1 MKLSIVAVIAFLA
14 TVATCQNLTE
24 IVHIDK
30 GPVRGFVTKTA
41 FHNIPYSAF
50 LGIPYAKPPVG
61 DLRFKA
67 PVEINPW
74 TNVYKAILERD
85 ACPQIQEGKY
95 DGSEDCLHLNVYTP
109 RTDFTRN
116 ATLKPVLVWI
126 HGGGFINGVNAK
138 DVYGPDWYIEEDVIM
153 VAMKYR
159 LGPLGFLSLD
169 HPDARGNQGLK
180 DQNMALRW
188 VQKNIAKFGGD
199 PNRVTIQGE
208 SAGAVSTSY
217 HLMSKQS
224 KGLFH
229 QAIVQSGSSLCPW
242 GYKSPAASR
251 WTSYVLGKNMNIS
264 ADNDDQL
271 LKALKKADV
280 RDIITVATPMTNENI
295 PLPLRIAFVP
305 TTESGPDAFV
315 EDCPLSYF
323 ESGNFNQV
331 PTLLGY
337 TAQESILYSLGLDF
351 ERQSIQAKLLS
362 GSSLVDL
369 TGHNHLFINT
379 MNAIVN
385 DTVWEM
391 IKASSLYVFSG
402 PMDLMH
408 RLLTKN
414 PGHLPVYFYRLS
426 YDTEYNW
433 HREVNP
439 NIGGTSHADDL
450 PMTFYF
456 GGYPKDPNHPINVY
470 AKKVTTMWVNFIK
483 YGNPTPFAS
492 KINGTRWIASGK
504 QGLQLDLRNDN
515 FVMSNRFIVDRDAL
529 VMEKYYNGLPV
540 TSECKNYPLST
551 SRGVFN

>member
-1 MKLSIVAVIAFLA
+1 
-14 TVATCQNLTE
+14 
-24 IVHIDK
+24 
-30 GPVRGFVTKTA
+30 
-41 FHNIPYSAF
+41 
-50 LGIPYAKPPVG
+50 
-61 DLRFKA
+61 
-67 PVEINPW
+67 
-74 TNVYKAILERD
+74 
-85 ACPQIQEGKY
+85 
-95 DGSEDCLHLNVYTP
+95 
-109 RTDFTRN
+109 
-116 ATLKPVLVWI
+116 
-126 HGGGFINGVNAK
+126 
-138 DVYGPDWYIEEDVIM
+138 
-153 VAMKYR
+153 
-159 LGPLGFLSLD
+159 FLSLD

-217 HLMSKQS
+217 HLMSKKS
-224 KGLFH
+224 KGLF
-229 QAIVQSGSSLCPW
+229 QKAIVQSGSSLCPW

-264 ADNDDQL
+264 ADNDNQL
-271 LKALKKADV
+271 LNALKKADV
-280 RDIITVATPMTNENI
+280 RDMITVATPMTNENI

-331 PTLLGY
+331 PTMLGY

-369 TGHNHLFINT
+369 TGHNHLFINS

-456 GGYPKDPNHPINVY
+456 DGYPKDPNHPINVY

-483 YGNPTPFAS
+483 YGNPTPFGL
-492 KINGTRWIASGK
+492 KINGARWIASGK
-504 QGLQLDLRNDN
+504 QGKQLDLRNDN
-515 FVMSNRFIVDRDAL
+515 FVMSDRFIVDRDAL

-540 TSECKNYPLST
+540 TSECKNYQLST